1 MDQFDQGRR
10 ALCTIAAASAASTII
25 LPRAYAQSGYPDK
38 PVKFLV
44 PYPPGGGTDVI
55 ARIVQPRFQAL
66 LNQPVVIDN
75 RGGAAGL
82 VGTEIVAKSAA
93 DGYTVLFTLSSH
105 TINPAIYAKVTF
117 DTARDFE
124 PIGTV
129 ASLPQILVANPQF
142 PGNTVADLLALG
154 KARPGSLSY
163 ASVGNGSPGHLAGEL
178 MKLRTGIQMT
188 HIPYRGGGPAVTDVL
203 GGQVP
208 LLWVSIPAAAQ
219 HVKSGKLKAIA
230 VSTLK
235 RSTAFP
241 DVPTMQEAG
250 VSDFE
255 VDSWY
260 AMFVPAKTPRPV
272 VDKLN
277 KVLNDIVHESDIKA
291 KLLDQGSEGVGGTPE
306 ALGKVVSTE
315 LVKWARL
322 AKDANIKVE

>member
-1 MDQFDQGRR
+1 
-10 ALCTIAAASAASTII
+10 
-25 LPRAYAQSGYPDK
+25 
-38 PVKFLV
+38 
-44 PYPPGGGTDVI
+44 
-55 ARIVQPRFQAL
+55 
-66 LNQPVVIDN
+66 
-75 RGGAAGL
+75 
-82 VGTEIVAKSAA
+82 VGTEIVAKAPA

-124 PIGTV
+124 PVGTV
-129 ASLPQILVANPQF
+129 ASLPQILVANTQF
-142 PGNTVADLLALG
+142 PANTVAEIINLA
-154 KARPGSLSY
+154 KAKPGTLAY

-178 MKLRTGIQMT
+178 MKLRTGLQMT

-219 HVKSGKLKAIA
+219 HVKNGKLKAIA
-230 VSTLK
+230 VSTVK

-241 DVPTMQEAG
+241 EVPTMQEAG

-277 KVLNDIVHESDIKA
+277 KVLNDIVRDGDIRA

-306 ALGKVVSTE
+306 ELGKVVSTE